1 MIAPSFRG
9 NTQNRDDRHLLGK
22 VEGRVML
29 RRLNLEGDGQADPW
43 GHGGAFRAVYAY
55 SHENYDYWARELGRD
70 DFAIGQFGENFTV
83 EGMLDP

>member
-1 MIAPSFRG
+1 MSSGLYTLRLSYFV
-9 NTQNRDDRHLLGK
+9 LG
-22 VEGRVML
+22 
-29 RRLNLEGDGQADPW
+29 RLYCR
-43 GHGGAFRAVYAY
+43 HGGAFRAVYAY